1 MPDKPPLGCR
11 NSSSTSSEDPPPPLE
26 EPQEETAETPS
37 LPTEASKKEITIV
50 TPQTGFYIIVG
61 STTSESEAV
70 ERAKSQHWLP
80 LNFPEIGRF
89 RLATERFDTR
99 NEALGELE
107 KVRLEVNSEAWILK
121 H

>member
-1 MPDKPPLGCR
+1 MSLALMALIWL
-11 NSSSTSSEDPPPPLE
+11 NE
-26 EPQEETAETPS
+26 AE
-37 LPTEASKKEITIV
+37 V
-50 TPQTGFYIIVG
+50 
-61 STTSESEAV
+61 AV
-70 ERAKSQHWLP
+70 EKATSQHWLP